1 MRNIVIQL
9 LFRVSHNTYTDKNP
23 DVCVKTPLPIKM
35 DPVCI
40 SVSGGRM
47 TEIRNLDALASAHYS
62 SSLALMR
69 RLGQALGAK
78 HEGPRLV
85 GTWTAEQV
93 RAAFKA

>member
-1 MRNIVIQL
+1 
-9 LFRVSHNTYTDKNP
+9 
-23 DVCVKTPLPIKM
+23 
-35 DPVCI
+35 
-40 SVSGGRM
+40 M

-93 RAAFKA
+93 RAALKA

>member
-1 MRNIVIQL
+1 
-9 LFRVSHNTYTDKNP
+9 
-23 DVCVKTPLPIKM
+23 M
-35 DPVCI
+35 DPVCT

-47 TEIRNLDALASAHYS
+47 TEIRNLDALASYHHA

-69 RLGQALGAK
+69 RLGQAFGVK

-93 RAAFKA
+93 RAALAA